1 MTATFRHD
9 EPGTPAAHWSTDP
22 DEQVDFDGID
32 RVLVVAAHPDDE
44 SLGAG
49 GLIATA
55 AARRLPVEV
64 VILTAGEGSHPHSS
78 THDRSILA
86 TLRRVEA
93 RHAASALGLPYGA
106 VTVGQIPDGEVRQA
120 SDEIVTALVRRL
132 GDPRDPR
139 RTLIVAPYR
148 HDGHPDHEAAGRAA
162 AIAAHRTDSQ
172 LLEYPIWFRHVGLPS
187 TLPEGKLVGLDLETD
202 AHSAKLAAIAAH
214 CSQLQPLSKEPGDE
228 PILLPDFLEHFT
240 GMTELFIRSEL
251 GTDDR
256 LEQLHRDAGEPWGA
270 DTRWYEARKRQILL
284 GMLPRARFART
295 LEIGCSTGVLTGEL
309 ARRSDA
315 LEALD
320 SAQTAVAAARA
331 RVTDAHVRVRYGSTP
346 ADLPDG
352 ETFDL
357 VVCSEIGYFLSPDAL
372 RGTIDRIGELLT
384 DDGVVALAHWRH
396 PIDGWPLDA
405 DAVHAA
411 FAAAQLPPVS
421 AVYRDRDVEIVIH
434 CAAEC
439 LPDPTA

>member
-9 EPGTPAAHWSTDP
+9 EPSTPAADWAAEP
-22 DEQVDFDGID
+22 DLAVGLDGID
-32 RVLVVAAHPDDE
+32 RVLVIAAHPDDE

-55 AARRLPVEV
+55 VRRRLPVEV
-64 VILTAGEGSHPHSS
+64 VILTAGEGSHPDSS
-78 THDRSILA
+78 THSPSILA

-106 VTVGQIPDGEVRQA
+106 VTVGHIPDGAVQTA
-120 SDEIVTALVRRL
+120 TDEIVADLVRRL
-132 GDPRDPR
+132 HDPR
-139 RTLIVAPYR
+139 RTLVVAPYR
-148 HDGHPDHEAAGRAA
+148 HDGHPDHEAAGAA
-162 AIAAHRTDSQ
+162 AATAAHRTNSR

-187 TLPEGKLVGLDLETD
+187 TLPDGKLVGLKLETD
-202 AHSAKLAAIAAH
+202 AQTTKSAAIAAH
-214 CSQLQPLSKEPGDE
+214 RSQLQPLSEEPGDE

-240 GMTELFIRSEL
+240 GMTELFVRSDV
-251 GTDDR
+251 GADDR
-256 LEQLHRDAGEPWGA
+256 LERLHRETAEPWGA
-270 DTRWYEARKRQILL
+270 DTRWYEERKRQILL
-284 GMLPRARFART
+284 AMLPRARFRRA
-295 LEIGCSTGVLTGEL
+295 LEIGCSTGVLTREL
-309 ARRSDA
+309 AERTDR

-320 SAQTAVAAARA
+320 NAPTAIAAARS
-331 RVTDAHVRVRYGSTP
+331 RVPTPHVQIRHGSTP

-352 ETFDL
+352 EPFDL
-357 VVCSEIGYFLSPDAL
+357 VVCSEVGYFLSPDAL
-372 RGTIDRIGELLT
+372 TGTIRRIGELLA

-405 DAVHAA
+405 AAVHAA
-411 FAAAQLPPVS
+411 FAAAPLPPAS
-421 AVYRDRDVEIVIH
+421 AVYRDRDVEIVLH